1 MNALLTFVLIGGV
14 AVGAAILERRFQNE
28 GNVKAA
34 ESTKTFSRFFLIG
47 SGGYVVYCW
56 IVAAAALI
64 SL

>member
-1 MNALLTFVLIGGV
+1 MLTFISIGGI
-14 AVGAAILERRFQNE
+14 ALGSALLERRFQNE
-28 GNVKAA
+28 GNVRAA